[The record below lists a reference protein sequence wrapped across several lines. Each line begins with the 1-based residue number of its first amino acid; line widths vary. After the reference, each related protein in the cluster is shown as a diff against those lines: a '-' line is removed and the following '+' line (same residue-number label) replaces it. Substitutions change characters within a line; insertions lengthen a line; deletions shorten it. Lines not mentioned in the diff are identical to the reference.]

1 MFLMFPGKEGKA
13 TVSVAVSTGTGR
25 ELRHSQMDCMFSP

>member
-13 TVSVAVSTGTGR
+13 TVSVAVSTGRGLCR
-25 ELRHSQMDCMFSP
+25 SQMGGMFSP